1 MSTLELK
8 LELMAQAGKA
18 SDANCVYTLEYAN
31 HGSKRDSKASLREPV
46 LGEYGR
52 VEYGATDASRQ

>member
-8 LELMAQAGKA
+8 LELMVQEGKA
-18 SDANCVYTLEYAN
+18 CDANCVYSLEYAN
-31 HGSKRDSKASLREPV
+31 HWSKRDSNASLREPV

-52 VEYGATDASRQ
+52 LEYGATDASS